1 MLNRWLPAL
10 EQAFDSQ
17 TSTLTFENII
27 DDENSKIV
35 KQNVQ
40 NLNYYFLFIARLYLL
55 LNSDSKFLQEFTF
68 VWDETFS

>member
-1 MLNRWLPAL
+1 MVL

-40 NLNYYFLFIARLYLL
+40 NLNYYFLFIARFYLL
-55 LNSDSKFLQEFTF
+55 LNSDSKFLQEFAF